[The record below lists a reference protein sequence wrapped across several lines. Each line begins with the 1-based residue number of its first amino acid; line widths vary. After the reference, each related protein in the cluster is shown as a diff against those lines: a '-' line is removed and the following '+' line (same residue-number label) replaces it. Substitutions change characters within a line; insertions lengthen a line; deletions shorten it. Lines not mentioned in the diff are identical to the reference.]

1 MATGNF
7 DEMYNISEQ
16 VVDIGLE
23 EATKEMGNEIR
34 PTAEQ
39 VKRAAQDLVDYA
51 TILQKKNGSLA
62 GQMATLNTDTE
73 SSILNFSKKMVQAEE
88 EFIELMERMLKFQNI
103 SNEFLG
109 QQVIMTFVYISP
121 TEGLVDLFNIDNSV
135 EHLTIDRASK
145 SHGGT
150 LSGRYATLN
159 KLLKDARRITNS
171 NYNETDKKTLDNT
184 FQEVWQRY
192 RISKSIIKMGGAAY
206 ILWKINDWD
215 GRWISGAG
223 PLGEAYV
230 NFFMNEY
237 VFTNQI
243 EPAVADFI
251 TNKTMGAELAD
262 NASGFLQ
269 GDVTKGKYEM
279 GVKIQSA
286 TAMGYTEVIEY
297 ASEILQDGVDV
308 EQFLLNLKDEL
319 RSKGKQNMVKALSE
333 KPNKNLNKL
342 MNEMEKRYNEI
353 GTNFGK
359 GVSLFIDKK

>member
-1 MATGNF
+1 MASGNF
-7 DEMYNISEQ
+7 DELYGISDE
-16 VVDIGLE
+16 VVDIGID
-23 EATKEMGNEIR
+23 EATSAMQQEIR

-39 VKRAAQDLVDYA
+39 VKQAARELVNYA
-51 TILQKKNGSLA
+51 TILQAKNGSLA
-62 GQMATLNTDTE
+62 GQMSTLNTE
-73 SSILNFSKKMVQAEE
+73 NEYAVLNFSKKMVKAEN
-88 EFIELMERMLKFQNI
+88 EFKELMERMLEFQNLA
-103 SNEFLG
+103 NEFLG

-121 TEGLVDLFNIDNSV
+121 TEGNVDLFNIDNSV
-135 EHLTIDRASK
+135 EHLTVDRASK

-150 LSGRYATLN
+150 YSGRYSTLS

-192 RISKSIIKMGGAAY
+192 RISKSIIKSGGAAY
-206 ILWKINDWD
+206 ILWKIGDWD

-243 EPAVADFI
+243 ESAVADFM
-251 TNKTMGAELAD
+251 TNKAMGAELAD

-269 GDVTKGKYEM
+269 GDVTKGSYEM

-286 TAMGYTEVIEY
+286 TAMGYTEVIRY
-297 ASEILQDGVDV
+297 ASELLQDGVDV
-308 EQFLLNLKDEL
+308 EQFLLNLKEEL
-319 RSKGKQNMVKALSE
+319 REKGKRNMVKTLEE
-333 KPNKNLNKL
+333 KTHKKLDKL
-342 MNEMEKRYNEI
+342 MDEMEERLNEV
-353 GTNFGK
+353 GTNFGNGISIFNAGK
-359 GVSLFIDKK
+359 